1 MVKLCINLAK
11 NSTYMKKTPNITVN
25 KLSFLLILQTVMPFS
40 GTVSSHTIKMTKATI
55 KYLMILILLI
65 CGVNTA
71 YCRTTNKAAEKSIS
85 ANKPFVVVIDA
96 GHGGK
101 DPGCVGKTANEKTIT
116 LSVAKALGERIKQRH
131 PDVSIVYTRNDDRYL
146 TLQQRA
152 DIANRN
158 KGNLFIS
165 VHVNSLDYDVP
176 GREKTAGASVYTV
189 GVEKENNT
197 LGVAMREN
205 AVMELEDDYTARYSG
220 FDPKSA
226 ESYIIFELNN
236 DMHLRQSI
244 RFANMCQYELVN
256 TAQRNDKKVRQAG
269 FWVLWATSMPSVLVE
284 LDFICNPETEKFL
297 ASEHGVGKCS
307 DALFNAFSKYYV
319 AYMAGQKKL

>member
-1 MVKLCINLAK
+1 
-11 NSTYMKKTPNITVN
+11 MKKTPNITAN
-25 KLSFLLILQTVMPFS
+25 KLSFLVILQAVIRPL
-40 GTVSSHTIKMTKATI
+40 VIEKSHKVKMTKATV
-55 KYLMILILLI
+55 KYFMILILLF
-65 CGVNTA
+65 CGVGSA
-71 YCRTTNKAAEKSIS
+71 FCRTTGKTAAKTVS
-85 ANKPFVVVIDA
+85 AAKPFVVVIDA

-101 DPGCVGKTANEKTIT
+101 DPGCVGKLAKEKTIT
-116 LSVAKALGERIKQRH
+116 LNVAKALGDRIRQQH

-158 KGNLFIS
+158 KGDLFIS

-176 GREKTAGASVYTV
+176 GREKTSGASVYTV

-205 AVMELEDDYTARYSG
+205 AVMELEEDYSARYSG

-269 FWVLWATSMPSVLVE
+269 FWVLWATSMPAVLVE

-297 ASEHGVGKCS
+297 ASDHGISKCS

-319 AYMAGQKKL
+319 AYMAGQKKI